1 MNPFTTHTGI
11 AAPLDRKNVD
21 TDMIIPKQFLKKVE
35 RSGFG
40 KHLFHEMRYLDYE
53 GTKENPEFI
62 LNRGPYRRASVLV
75 ARENFGCGSSREH
88 APWALADF
96 GFRVIIAPSFAD
108 IFYNNSF
115 KNGILLV
122 RLSGAEVDALFQ
134 ELTANPGA
142 TISADLPG
150 QKIKTQ
156 GGKNFSFEIPAFA
169 KECLLK
175 GLDQIGW
182 TLQFEDKITSFEKKL
197 AVEKPWLA

>member
-11 AAPLDRKNVD
+11 AAFLDRKNVD

-35 RSGFG
+35 RAGFG

-53 GTKENPEFI
+53 GTRENPEFI
-62 LNRGPYRRASVLV
+62 LNREPYRRASVLV

-134 ELTANPGA
+134 ELAANPGA
-142 TISADLPG
+142 TISADLPK
-150 QKIKTQ
+150 QTIKTA
-156 GGKNFSFEIPAFA
+156 GGKTYSFEIPAFA

-182 TLQFEDKITSFEKKL
+182 TLQFENEIASFEKKL